1 MRSRLGCGISARQG
15 GRILISTYKGVFRVN
30 KILVVVFN
38 AESQAF
44 EGLSALK
51 DLHRDGDISL
61 YATMVLSKDAQG
73 QVAAKQALDKTASGT
88 GYGLLLGSLAGVLA
102 GPAGLLLG
110 ASLGSLTGML
120 FDLNRAGIDVQFIS
134 DVSQALSPGK
144 TALLADMDENWM
156 VPVDTRMQAL
166 GGVVFRRLRSEVVED
181 QMAREAAASH
191 AEVQRLK
198 EELSAAAEKDKAAI
212 AQHLDAARNKLKLM
226 QGVVDARLSQ
236 TRQDAEAKVSALEEQ
251 IKTSSERRKAKIEKR
266 ITDIKNDL
274 ESRHSKLTQAGA
286 LIKEAVSG

>member
-1 MRSRLGCGISARQG
+1 M
-15 GRILISTYKGVFRVN
+15 N
-30 KILVVVFN
+30 KILVAVFN
-38 AESQAF
+38 TESQAF

-73 QVAAKQALDKTASGT
+73 QVTTKQALDKTVSGT

-134 DVSQALSPGK
+134 DVSLALAPGK
-144 TALLADMDENWM
+144 TAVLADMDENWT
-156 VPVDTRMQAL
+156 VPIDTRLGVL
-166 GGVVFRRLRSEVVED
+166 GGVVFRRLRSEVIED
-181 QMAREAAASH
+181 QMAREAAATH
-191 AEVQRLK
+191 AEVKHLK

-212 AQHLDAARNKLKLM
+212 AQHLDAAKSKLKMM
-226 QGVVDARLSQ
+226 QGAIDARLSQ
-236 TRQDAEAKVSALEEQ
+236 TRQDAEAKVNALQEQ
-251 IKTSSERRKAKIEKR
+251 IKTSSERRKAKIETR
-266 ITDIKNDL
+266 IAEIKADL
-274 ESRHSKLTQAGA
+274 EVRNSKLKQAGA
-286 LIKEAVSG
+286 LIKDAVTG